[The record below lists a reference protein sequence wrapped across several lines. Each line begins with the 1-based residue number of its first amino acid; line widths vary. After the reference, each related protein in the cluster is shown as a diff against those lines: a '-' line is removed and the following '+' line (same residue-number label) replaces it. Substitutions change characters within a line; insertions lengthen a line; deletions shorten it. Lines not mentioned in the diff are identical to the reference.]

1 MMILDQAI
9 NLLQILAI
17 IAAAVIAYK
26 AEIKAARI
34 GKMLKEDKKDLPLLL
49 MDLKFF
55 NNLRDIIEEM
65 FNKTKADRFLVLVAT
80 NGRSDFK
87 FATAIYEHH
96 KFIDQNTVKL
106 SVGGTSKYVR
116 FRFDKAY
123 LQMLKESEIRDKV
136 SLSTNEMPES
146 DLKDIYLTENIK
158 DSEVYFLKREKID
171 ENNDVIFYCFIATYN
186 SEGYSRADKTLIKT
200 YMDGV
205 KDLIN
210 DHSLT
215 S

>member
-1 MMILDQAI
+1 MILDQAI
-9 NLLQILAI
+9 NFLQIIAV
-17 IAAAVIAYK
+17 IAAAIIAYK

-34 GKMLKEDKKDLPLLL
+34 GKLLKEDKKDLPLLL

-55 NNLRDIIEEM
+55 NNLSDII
-65 FNKTKADRFLVLVAT
+65 
-80 NGRSDFK
+80 
-87 FATAIYEHH
+87 
-96 KFIDQNTVKL
+96 
-106 SVGGTSKYVR
+106 GGTSKYVR

-123 LQMLKESEIRDKV
+123 LEMLKESEIRDKV
-136 SLSTNEMPES
+136 SINTNTMPES
-146 DLKDIYLTENIK
+146 DLKNIYLTENIT

-171 ENNDVIFYCFIATYN
+171 ENNDVIFYCSVATHN
-186 SEGYSRADKTLIKT
+186 GEGYNRSDKTLIKT
-200 YMDGV
+200 YIDGV